1 MDSGNWLYKSLAAG
15 LLFNSISIVW
25 LLVVVNFIILVCVE
39 VDDDVVSVV
48 VFTLVLAA
56 VLSWVG
62 YTWALQAVR
71 EKVIN
76 NKLSSRKIFFMIIT
90 FCMFIFYLI
99 YIKYVIKYNLLFE
112 DLESFFV
119 NS

>member
-1 MDSGNWLYKSLAAG
+1 MDSGNWLYKSLADG

-39 VDDDVVSVV
+39 VDVVSVV

-76 NKLSSRKIFFMIIT
+76 NKLFF
-90 FCMFIFYLI
+90 
-99 YIKYVIKYNLLFE
+99 
-112 DLESFFV
+112 SW
-119 NS
+119 

>member
-39 VDDDVVSVV
+39 VDEDAASVV

-76 NKLSSRKIFFMIIT
+76 NKLFF
-90 FCMFIFYLI
+90 
-99 YIKYVIKYNLLFE
+99 
-112 DLESFFV
+112 SW
-119 NS
+119 